1 MSRYIPTDAERH
13 FAQNIAAIS
22 ADFHTHRLFNAFND
36 TFGKMIDGF
45 IGNYEICIRM
55 AEALT
60 DWEIGN
66 GGMMAYED
74 LGTPWIEIVERYVD
88 TVISGSIQTEEL
100 PNAPYAL
107 RGIITATGGRP

>member
-1 MSRYIPTDAERH
+1 MTQYITTDLDH
-13 FAQNIAAIS
+13 QFAQNIAAIS
-22 ADFHTHRLFNAFND
+22 ADFHAHRLFHAFYD

-45 IGNYEICIRM
+45 IGNYEICIQM

-60 DWEIGN
+60 DWETEN
-66 GGMMAYED
+66 GGATAYED
-74 LGTPWIEIVERYVD
+74 LGTPWIEIVEKYVD

-107 RGIITATGGRP
+107 RGIVTAAGGRP